1 MRWGL
6 RSRRAFPCRAAPG
19 RAVRP
24 RREPEIAAG
33 RRGGAARCGA
43 VRPHRRACRCRPPPA
58 AGLRWKQKERLSC
71 CVWNFRVGRRPAQGE
86 GYAGGS
92 PEAASRVGGW
102 VTVCISV
109 PFSPPHPPLPPDT
122 SVGSVNRDR
131 RRCIIDGTEL
141 ICEQRWERCRPWAVL
156 GGLCQLAVPSS
167 WPMLLWEHGEFRVDL
182 WPLFCHSGVIPLARG
197 RPGASFPSGA
207 RGAAVGTRF
216 DARMLFPLGLAVLV
230 AIGPWVLIHCLGC
243 HVKAQDLFVLSSSCN
258 NSKTRTKAAGTAL

>member
-1 MRWGL
+1 
-6 RSRRAFPCRAAPG
+6 
-19 RAVRP
+19 
-24 RREPEIAAG
+24 
-33 RRGGAARCGA
+33 
-43 VRPHRRACRCRPPPA
+43 
-58 AGLRWKQKERLSC
+58 
-71 CVWNFRVGRRPAQGE
+71 
-86 GYAGGS
+86 
-92 PEAASRVGGW
+92 
-102 VTVCISV
+102 
-109 PFSPPHPPLPPDT
+109 
-122 SVGSVNRDR
+122 VGSVNRDR